1 MSFATL
7 QPVKQSS
14 SPVKSIRILHLEDD
28 PNDAF
33 LAESAMRKSGV
44 AFEIIRASNAI
55 EYATALIAN
64 RFDLILSDNGIPGFG
79 GMAALEKRLQFPDV
93 PFVFLSAS
101 GDDDIR
107 GKLQAGAT
115 DSISKNSLWRL
126 EITVRQIAL
135 ARRQSET
142 IERKLK
148 SMTRLVE
155 AVQDFHEMIR
165 FADHFARLGDD
176 K

>member
-33 LAESAMRKSGV
+33 LAETAMRKSGV
-44 AFEIIRASNAI
+44 AFEIIKASNAI

-64 RFDLILSDNGIPGFG
+64 RFDLILSDNGIPGFD
-79 GMAALEKRLQFPDV
+79 GMAALEKARLQFPDV

-101 GDDDIR
+101 GDDDIC

-115 DSISKNSLWRL
+115 DSISKNSMWRL
-126 EITVRQIAL
+126 ETTVRQIAL
-135 ARRQSET
+135 AR
-142 IERKLK
+142 
-148 SMTRLVE
+148 
-155 AVQDFHEMIR
+155 
-165 FADHFARLGDD
+165 
-176 K
+176 